1 LNSTLTTPAEKRHFQ
16 IKPIALALA
25 ALALSACS
33 TIAPVQLSSQALLPA
48 NQADRTAMQK
58 GVQPITG
65 ALTLDEALARAL
77 KYNLERRAKMMEEA
91 LAFNQLD
98 VSHFDMLPRLV
109 AQAGYA
115 VRNNDRISQS
125 RNTEDGTLSPSRFV
139 SQDRAH
145 EMLELGFTWNL
156 LDYSLGYYGT
166 RQQADRVL
174 IASERRRKAMHVL
187 MQDVRTAFWRAASA
201 QKLRDEVNKTI
212 AMAEDALVDSRKAEA
227 ERVRNPIDALRYQR
241 QLLENLRL
249 LESIDQELSSAQVEL
264 ATLVNAPIGQP
275 IVIVESDANLS
286 DASVL
291 KVTMQAMEEAALA
304 QNADLREQHYN
315 ARIAREETRRT
326 LVRLFPNVSFSYG
339 IKYDSDT
346 YLVNRNWNEA
356 GLQFTFNL
364 FNLMTGPT
372 QIKLAEAGV
381 ALADQRR
388 VATQLAVLSQ
398 VHLARLQLLNAR
410 NQFERADAIYAT
422 DVKISELVRNRETA
436 QAQSKLDSVSN
447 ATAAILSLL
456 RRYQALAQVQAAE
469 NRLLANLGMEPK
481 IGSTGELS
489 LEQLTDQVKRDGNP
503 WRALLGDASSTPA
516 PVAPVRPAPAEAPKV
531 VADAAPINAQNPA
544 IPATPAILVT
554 RSAPD
559 AEPVLALIST
569 DELSYVPFDPSR
581 ILAATLPQEELIAPE
596 QVSLQAKA
604 GS

>member
-1 LNSTLTTPAEKRHFQ
+1 MMPARKRHFQ

-33 TIAPVQLSSQALLPA
+33 TIAPVPLTSQALLPA
-48 NQADRTAMQK
+48 NQADLSAMRK
-58 GVQPITG
+58 DVQPISG

-201 QKLRDEVNKTI
+201 QKLRDDVSKTI
-212 AMAEDALVDSRKAEA
+212 TLAEEALVDSRKAEA

-249 LESIDQELSSAQVEL
+249 LESIDQELSSAQIEL
-264 ATLVNAPIGQP
+264 ATLINAPIGKAIP
-275 IVIVESDANLS
+275 IAESDANLA

-291 KVTMQAMEEAALA
+291 RVTVQAMEEAALA

-481 IGSTGELS
+481 IGSTGALS
-489 LEQLTDQVKRDGNP
+489 LEQLTEQVKRNGNP
-503 WRALLGDASSTPA
+503 WSALISDAS
-516 PVAPVRPAPAEAPKV
+516 VA
-531 VADAAPINAQNPA
+531 
-544 IPATPAILVT
+544 PATPAAPAPAPRAPTLAPVKALAEIAPDT

-559 AEPVLALIST
+559 EAEVLALIST
-569 DELSYVPFDPSR
+569 DELSFVPFEPSNA
-581 ILAATLPQEELIAPE
+581 LAAAMQPDVVTPVADRNQ
-596 QVSLQAKA
+596 LQAKA
-604 GS
+604 GQ

>member
-1 LNSTLTTPAEKRHFQ
+1 MDAILKKSRLAAGLQH
-16 IKPIALALA
+16 KPLVTAIA

-33 TIAPVQLSSQALLPA
+33 TIAPVPLTNQTLLPA
-48 NQADRTAMQK
+48 NLTDRAAMRK
-58 GVQPITG
+58 DVQPITG
-65 ALTLDEALARAL
+65 ALSLDEALARAL
-77 KYNLERRAKMMEEA
+77 KYNLERRSKMMEEA
-91 LAFNQLD
+91 LAFNRLD
-98 VSHFDMLPRLV
+98 VSHYDMLPKLV

-201 QKLRDEVNKTI
+201 QKLRDDVSKTI
-212 AMAEDALVDSRKAEA
+212 ALAEDALVDSRKAEA

-275 IVIVESDANLS
+275 IAIAESDANLA

-291 KVTMQAMEEAALA
+291 KVTVQAMEEAALA

-356 GLQFTFNL
+356 GLQFNFNL

-398 VHLARLQLLNAR
+398 VHLARLQLVNAR
-410 NQFERADAIYAT
+410 NQFDRADAIYAT
-422 DVKISELVRNRETA
+422 DVKIAELVRNRETA

-469 NRLLANLGMEPK
+469 NRLLANLGMEPN

-489 LEQLTDQVKRDGNP
+489 LEQLIEQVKRNGNP
-503 WRALLGDASSTPA
+503 WRALLSDASSVPA
-516 PVAPVRPAPAEAPKV
+516 PVVPARRAPVETPK
-531 VADAAPINAQNPA
+531 ALA
-544 IPATPAILVT
+544 
-554 RSAPD
+554 D
-559 AEPVLALIST
+559 AEPVLALVSS
-569 DELSYVPFDPSR
+569 DELAYVPFDPSR
-581 ILAATLPQEELIAPE
+581 ILAATLPVQELIAPE
-596 QVSLQAKA
+596 QVRSQAKA
-604 GS
+604 SW

>member
-1 LNSTLTTPAEKRHFQ
+1 MPARKRHFQ
-16 IKPIALALA
+16 MKPIALALA

-33 TIAPVQLSSQALLPA
+33 TIAPFPLSSEALLPA
-48 NQADRTAMQK
+48 NQADRTATQK

-201 QKLRDEVNKTI
+201 QKLRDDVSKTI
-212 AMAEDALVDSRKAEA
+212 ALAEDALVDSRKAEA

-275 IVIVESDANLS
+275 IAIAESDANLA

-291 KVTMQAMEEAALA
+291 KVTLQAMEEAALA

-398 VHLARLQLLNAR
+398 VHRARLQLLNAR

-489 LEQLTDQVKRDGNP
+489 LEQLTEQVKRNGNP
-503 WRALLGDASSTPA
+503 WRALLGDASSAPA
-516 PVAPVRPAPAEAPKV
+516 PVAPVRPAPAEAPKA
-531 VADAAPINAQNPA
+531 VAVAAPINAQNPA
-544 IPATPAILVT
+544 IPAIPVT
-554 RSAPD
+554 IAARSEPD
-559 AEPVLALIST
+559 GESALALIST
-569 DELSYVPFDPSR
+569 DELSYVPLDPSR
-581 ILAATLPQEELIAPE
+581 ILAVTPPQEELIAPE

>member
-1 LNSTLTTPAEKRHFQ
+1 MNSTLMMPDGERHFQ
-16 IKPIALALA
+16 IKPIAMALA

-33 TIAPVQLSSQALLPA
+33 TIAPVPLTSQALLPA
-48 NQADRTAMQK
+48 NQADLSAMRK
-58 GVQPITG
+58 DVQPISG

-201 QKLRDEVNKTI
+201 QKLRDDVSKTI
-212 AMAEDALVDSRKAEA
+212 TLAEEALVDSRKAEA

-264 ATLVNAPIGQP
+264 ATLINAPIGKP
-275 IVIVESDANLS
+275 IPIAESDANLA

-291 KVTMQAMEEAALA
+291 RVTMQAMEEAALA

-481 IGSTGELS
+481 IGSTGELT
-489 LEQLTDQVKRDGNP
+489 LEQLTEQVKNNGNP
-503 WRALLGDASSTPA
+503 WRALLGDASSAPT
-516 PVAPVRPAPAEAPKV
+516 PVAPAPRVPAQAPK
-531 VADAAPINAQNPA
+531 ALAAAAA
-544 IPATPAILVT
+544 IVPQTTANRIE
-554 RSAPD
+554 PD
-559 AEPVLALIST
+559 DEPVLALIST
-569 DELSYVPFDPSR
+569 DELSYVPFEPSNA
-581 ILAATLPQEELIAPE
+581 LAAAMQPDVVTPVADRNQ
-596 QVSLQAKA
+596 LQAKA
-604 GS
+604 GQ

>member
-1 LNSTLTTPAEKRHFQ
+1 MNSTLMMPDGERHFQ
-16 IKPIALALA
+16 RQPIAMALA

-33 TIAPVQLSSQALLPA
+33 TLAPVPLTTQALLPA
-48 NQADRTAMQK
+48 NQADLSAMRK
-58 GVQPITG
+58 DVQPISG

-98 VSHFDMLPRLV
+98 VSHYDMLPRLV

-201 QKLRDEVNKTI
+201 QKLRDDVSKTI
-212 AMAEDALVDSRKAEA
+212 TLAEEALVDSRKAEA
-227 ERVRNPIDALRYQR
+227 ERVRNPVDALRYQR

-249 LESIDQELSSAQVEL
+249 LESIDQELSSAQIEL
-264 ATLVNAPIGQP
+264 ATLINAPIGKAIP
-275 IVIVESDANLS
+275 IAESDANLA

-291 KVTMQAMEEAALA
+291 RVTVQAMEEAALA

-489 LEQLTDQVKRDGNP
+489 LQQLTEQVKRNGNP
-503 WRALLGDASSTPA
+503 WSALISDASAPA
-516 PVAPVRPAPAEAPKV
+516 APAAPAPAPLVPTLAPVK
-531 VADAAPINAQNPA
+531 ALAEIGPD
-544 IPATPAILVT
+544 T
-554 RSAPD
+554 RS
-559 AEPVLALIST
+559 EPQESDVLALTSS
-569 DELSYVPFDPSR
+569 DELGFVPFEPSVA
-581 ILAATLPQEELIAPE
+581 LAAAMQPDVVTPVADRNQ
-596 QVSLQAKA
+596 LQAKA
-604 GS
+604 GQ

>member
-1 LNSTLTTPAEKRHFQ
+1 MPARKRHFQ

-33 TIAPVQLSSQALLPA
+33 TIAPVQLTSQALLPA
-48 NQADRTAMQK
+48 NQADRAAMQK

-201 QKLRDEVNKTI
+201 QKLRDDVSKTI
-212 AMAEDALVDSRKAEA
+212 ALAEDALVDSRKAEA

-264 ATLVNAPIGQP
+264 ATLINAPIGQP
-275 IVIVESDANLS
+275 IAIVESDANLA

-481 IGSTGELS
+481 IGSTGELT
-489 LEQLTDQVKRDGNP
+489 LEQLTEQVKNNGNP
-503 WRALLGDASSTPA
+503 WRALLGEASSAPA
-516 PVAPVRPAPAEAPKV
+516 PVAPVRPAPAEAPKA
-531 VADAAPINAQNPA
+531 VAVAAPINAQNPA
-544 IPATPAILVT
+544 IPAIPVT
-554 RSAPD
+554 LAARSEPD
-559 AEPVLALIST
+559 AESVLALIST
-569 DELSYVPFDPSR
+569 DELSYVPLDPSR
-581 ILAATLPQEELIAPE
+581 ILAVTPPQEELIAPE

>member
-1 LNSTLTTPAEKRHFQ
+1 MSSTLTTAARKRHFQ
-16 IKPIALALA
+16 IKPIAIALA

-33 TIAPVQLSSQALLPA
+33 TIAPVPLTSQALLPA
-48 NQADRTAMQK
+48 NQADLSAMRK
-58 GVQPITG
+58 DVQPISG

-77 KYNLERRAKMMEEA
+77 KYNLERRSKMMEEA

-201 QKLRDEVNKTI
+201 QKLRDDVSKTI
-212 AMAEDALVDSRKAEA
+212 TLAEEALVDSRKAEA
-227 ERVRNPIDALRYQR
+227 ERVRNPVDALRYQR

-249 LESIDQELSSAQVEL
+249 LESIDQELSSAQIEL
-264 ATLVNAPIGQP
+264 ATLINAPIGKAIP
-275 IVIVESDANLS
+275 IAESDANLA

-291 KVTMQAMEEAALA
+291 RVTVQAMEEAALA

-489 LEQLTDQVKRDGNP
+489 LEQLTEQVKRNGNP
-503 WRALLGDASSTPA
+503 WRALISDAS
-516 PVAPVRPAPAEAPKV
+516 V
-531 VADAAPINAQNPA
+531 VPAAPMPFAD
-544 IPATPAILVT
+544 
-554 RSAPD
+554 RS
-559 AEPVLALIST
+559 
-569 DELSYVPFDPSR
+569 
-581 ILAATLPQEELIAPE
+581 Q
-596 QVSLQAKA
+596 LQAKA
-604 GS
+604 GW